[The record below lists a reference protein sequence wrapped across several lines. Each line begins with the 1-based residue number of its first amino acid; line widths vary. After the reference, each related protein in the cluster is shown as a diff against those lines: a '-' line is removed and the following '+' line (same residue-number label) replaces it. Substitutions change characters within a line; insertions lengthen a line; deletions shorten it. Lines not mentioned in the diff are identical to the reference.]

1 MPSPLWPFI
10 RDLALASGLLSFAVL
25 GLAFILVPLSR
36 AAWRLALYLAA
47 RHAAR
52 PLPPRDKPAEGHPDA
67 YYTLGE
73 TDEKLFRPI
82 SDHYDKE
89 TAVEPKRRGGKTK

>member
-52 PLPPRDKPAEGHPDA
+52 AEPRDVPCPGHPDA
-67 YYTLGE
+67 DYLLGE
-73 TDEKLFRPI
+73 AEERLFSLI
-82 SDHYDKE
+82 SDHIAE
-89 TAVEPKRRGGKTK
+89 TAAEPKRRGGKTR

>member
-47 RHAAR
+47 WHAAT
-52 PLPPRDKPAEGHPDA
+52 PLPPRDVPCPGHPDA
-67 YYTLGE
+67 DYLLGE
-73 TDEKLFRPI
+73 AEGERMEAI
-82 SDHYDKE
+82 VQHYDE
-89 TAVEPKRRGGKTK
+89 TAAEPRRRGGKTK